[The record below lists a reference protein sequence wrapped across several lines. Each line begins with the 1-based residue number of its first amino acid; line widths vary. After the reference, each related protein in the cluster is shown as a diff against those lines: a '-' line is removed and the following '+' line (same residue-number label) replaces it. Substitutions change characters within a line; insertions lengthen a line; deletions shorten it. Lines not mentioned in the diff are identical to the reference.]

1 MRPPRPLPEG
11 SREILEELLQNART
25 KAEFQTVQAVW
36 LRASLG
42 LSANKIATAIGWHP
56 SSVRRVQSL
65 FMREGKAS
73 LQRVGR
79 GGPRRRRL
87 GRRRERA
94 LLDRI
99 EDQLKDADDPR
110 TVLSEA
116 YSAELGQDVSDAVL
130 DKVLAEVFEEQV
142 KES

>member
-1 MRPPRPLPEG
+1 MRPPRPLPQG

>member
-1 MRPPRPLPEG
+1 M
-11 SREILEELLQNART
+11 
-25 KAEFQTVQAVW
+25 
-36 LRASLG
+36 
-42 LSANKIATAIGWHP
+42 
-56 SSVRRVQSL
+56 RRVQSL